1 MMSFVVLWW
10 VGRENA
16 WSNRFLMILP
26 VSLGGVMNRDC
37 NDQRTYSYFVLVSK
51 YSLRFGISQLLLLTK
66 LLNWKIRHKIIKY
79 TIWIFRF
86 PKTALLGAYFSN
98 TVPTANSCGF
108 ELEVSRQVLKCT
120 SESLIFFHASY
131 VNFWWPMHSLPIY
144 LHMKSSV
151 EWNKAILVNH

>member
-1 MMSFVVLWW
+1 
-10 VGRENA
+10 
-16 WSNRFLMILP
+16 
-26 VSLGGVMNRDC
+26 MNRDC
-37 NDQRTYSYFVLVSK
+37 NDQLCTYSYLVSK
-51 YSLRFGISQLLLLTK
+51 YSLRFDGISQLLLLTK

-79 TIWIFRF
+79 TIWIIRR

-131 VNFWWPMHSLPIY
+131 VNF
-144 LHMKSSV
+144 
-151 EWNKAILVNH
+151 